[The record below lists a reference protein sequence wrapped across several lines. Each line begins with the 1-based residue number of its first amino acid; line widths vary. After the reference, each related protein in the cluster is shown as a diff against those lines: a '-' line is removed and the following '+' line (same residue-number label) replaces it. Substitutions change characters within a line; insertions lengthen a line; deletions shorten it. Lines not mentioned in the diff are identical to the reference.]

1 MCVTT
6 CTHTRLKSSSFMF
19 LWRQRPNVLLWPMR
33 SCLTWHLS
41 INFCRPLHT
50 RLPFSLSVPAL
61 LIFLAFLRCECDFS
75 CPRVFAH
82 ADSSTQKGLLFLSA
96 SSLHTSVFSKEA
108 LDLPQTRSDCCCVW
122 SSHYALFLFNTSEFK
137 WSIFAS
143 LINVYLAH
151 HDS

>member
-1 MCVTT
+1 MY
-6 CTHTRLKSSSFMF
+6 THIPKVFFLHVPLKTKTK
-19 LWRQRPNVLLWPMR
+19 
-33 SCLTWHLS
+33 CLTLADEILFDLAPS
-41 INFCRPLHT
+41 INFCRSPAHT
-50 RLPFSLSVPAL
+50 SPFLSLSVPAL

-82 ADSSTQKGLLFLSA
+82 ADSPTQKGLLFHSA
-96 SSLHTSVFSKEA
+96 SRLHTNVFFKEA
-108 LDLPQTRSDCCCVW
+108 VDLPQTRSDCCCVW